1 MFELL
6 QMISILLTA
15 FLSEVVFVIYKKH
28 GTVKA
33 CVICI
38 GFFVLGFYLDGL
50 FALIMQGYS
59 GGTSRTMMQILGILI
74 SKCIAV
80 TALLGMRVLAKEETE
95 KNGLW
100 GVLEGNVRNPKEGMS
115 QGSARTTWKYYE
127 GLTLA
132 ISIFF
137 LLLGALVQWQNSTGT
152 VGMRMGAMLVL
163 LLLLVTY
170 YVSMYFHLRK
180 QKVKASR
187 SNEESLKHEVEVYL
201 ENVENN
207 YQRTRE
213 LWHDLKN
220 HINLMSLLLQ
230 DEKYGE
236 LKDYLRIFNEDVDS
250 LTLPVKSGNLIVD
263 ALFADKLSKAK
274 RERTEVSLDLCDMT
288 GLKLQPDEICGLLG
302 NLLDNALEANGRLR
316 EGRSLEVTCK
326 ELEEC
331 YYIRVRNPVGG
342 GNDEDAAVGRIVS
355 GMVKGTEANRNV
367 EGKQGTLQTAKKDLR
382 NKVGHGLGLRSA
394 ERIVH
399 GCGGEMVVDSGE
411 KYFTVVVRLPR

>member
-6 QMISILLTA
+6 QVISILLTA
-15 FLSEVVFVIYKKH
+15 FLSGIVFVIYKKH
-28 GTVKA
+28 GTVRA
-33 CVICI
+33 YVIGM
-38 GFFVLGFYLDGL
+38 GFFVLCFYLDGL

-59 GGTSRTMMQILGILI
+59 NDTSKTMMQILGMVI

-80 TALLGMRVLAKEETE
+80 TALLGMRVLAKEEAE

-100 GVLEGNVRNPKEGMS
+100 SGLEGNVRNPKGRMS
-115 QGSARTTWKYYE
+115 QGSARTTWKYYD

-137 LLLGALVQWQNSTGT
+137 LLLGALVQWQNGTGT

-163 LLLLVTY
+163 LVLLVTY
-170 YVSMYFHLRK
+170 YVSMYLYMRK
-180 QKVKASR
+180 QSVKASR
-187 SNEESLKHEVEVYL
+187 SQEESQKQEAQVYL
-201 ENVENN
+201 EHVENN

-230 DEKYGE
+230 DGKYEE
-236 LKDYLRIFNEDVDS
+236 LKDYLCIFNEDVDS

-263 ALFADKLSKAK
+263 ALLADKLGKAK
-274 RERTEVSLDLCDMT
+274 REQTEVYLDLCDLT
-288 GLKLQPDEICGLLG
+288 GLKLQPDEICGLFG
-302 NLLDNALEANGRLR
+302 NLLDNALEANQRLR

-326 ELEEC
+326 ELEES
-331 YYIRVRNPVGG
+331 YYIRVRNPVSGAVIRKLQQ
-342 GNDEDAAVGRIVS
+342 DEKMASSVQDRKRGQAF
-355 GMVKGTEANRNV
+355 
-367 EGKQGTLQTAKKDLR
+367 LQTNKTDLR
-382 NKVGHGLGLRSA
+382 NQVGHGLGLRSA

-411 KYFTVVVRLPR
+411 KYFTVVVRLPRT